1 MSEWTPGP
9 WEADGCIVWARSE
22 VSKPHLYGAGRPYH
36 DGRLDRL
43 GRPALYSPICDT
55 DDGDYVRSPNPEAD
69 AHLIAAAP
77 DLYEAL
83 ERMLLVAKSLS
94 ESVHEEDIAMVN
106 AALARAR
113 GETQ

>member
-9 WEADGCIVWARSE
+9 WDAEKLSRVARE
-22 VSKPHLYGAGRPYH
+22 NERPWV
-36 DGRLDRL
+36 GRLSEHRYA
-43 GRPALYSPICDT
+43 ALSCGET
-55 DDGDYVRSPNPEAD
+55 QAEATAN

-83 ERMLLVAKSLS
+83 ERMVATYADMQDGNG
-94 ESVHEEDIAMVN
+94 EPCPDVIA
-106 AALARAR
+106 ARTAIAKAR